1 MEVRRELVAKI
12 LEERPWCER
21 CLIAIGANNL
31 LKGANPNRSV
41 VVHEK
46 RLRSAGGSIV
56 DEDENTMFALC
67 ATCHREIHDHPAR
80 SQEEGYLEKRFGTS
94 SIAD

>member
-1 MEVRRELVAKI
+1 MERTPLRKRSKKRVKIMEVRRELVEKI

-21 CLIAIGANNL
+21 CQKRVEFYGFKSTNV
-31 LKGANPNRSV
+31 RST

-46 RLRSAGGSIV
+46 RLRSAGGSIT

-67 ATCHREIHDHPAR
+67 D
-80 SQEEGYLEKRFGTS
+80 Q
-94 SIAD
+94 